1 MALPRRVP
9 LHVRHECENMAVC
22 GQRHSAQRM
31 QSADEACRRFIMD
44 CVTLIEYVRQLPGRG
59 ASAVWV
65 IDVQFPQGDN

>member
-9 LHVRHECENMAVC
+9 LHVRALARTMTAWE
-22 GQRHSAQRM
+22 RSRSAEGM
-31 QSADEACRRFIMD
+31 QMFWVAFLRFIMNH
-44 CVTLIEYVRQLPGRG
+44 VTLIEYVRQLPGRG